1 MLTDRFVR
9 IPGHFVCF
17 EYEHVHERGLPVVEV
32 AHDRDIAYHFGEG
45 GQAQEEAD
53 KAASI
58 RGGKYELAWTHALS
72 NRVSGMSF
80 SSTVHLRTLMGA
92 MMGSVSGCVSS
103 SCTSVSTSGP
113 YTSEAEG

>member
-1 MLTDRFVR
+1 M
-9 IPGHFVCF
+9 CF
-17 EYEHVHERGLPVVEV
+17 KYEHVHERGLPVVEV
-32 AHDRDIAYHFGEG
+32 THDCNLANHFGEG
-45 GQAQEEAD
+45 GQAQEEAGRTV
-53 KAASI
+53 SVG
-58 RGGKYELAWTHALS
+58 GGKYERAYAHALS

-80 SSTVHLRTLMGA
+80 ASTVHLRTLMGA